1 MQVADSPVRDL
12 SMKMEEGGG
21 FKGRS
26 SKQEMPKPLT
36 AAPGLET
43 TYISNVVGTE
53 MSDGPGPPDQTL
65 M

>member
-21 FKGRS
+21 FKGKS
-26 SKQEMPKPLT
+26 STQEMPKPLT
-36 AAPGLET
+36 AAPVWKQLT
-43 TYISNVVGTE
+43 F
-53 MSDGPGPPDQTL
+53 L